1 MNIDKIKNDPR
12 LPQHMGIIIDGNGR
26 WAKSRGLPRSAGHKA
41 GSDNL
46 KKQIE
51 FLFDLGVKNLS
62 LYCFSSENWKRPEQ
76 EVDYLM
82 QLFDE
87 MLDEYKKDYID
98 RDVKIIISGDLS
110 DERLPIN
117 VRTKAKELI
126 DITSGKTSNI
136 LNLCINYGG
145 RQEILK
151 AVNELV
157 KLGEEVDEK
166 TFEKHLYTYGMLPL
180 DFIIRTSGEKRSSN
194 FLPWQATYSE
204 WEYPKKCWP
213 SFSKRDMIKAIKS
226 FMSRNRRFGGLS
238 KNEKKNNN

>member
-151 AVNELV
+151 AVSELA
-157 KLGEEVDEK
+157 KSGEEINEK

-226 FMSRNRRFGGLS
+226 FMSRNRRFGGLN

>member
-126 DITSGKTSNI
+126 NLTSGKTSNI

-213 SFSKRDMIKAIKS
+213 SFSKRDTIKAIKS

>member
-62 LYCFSSENWKRPEQ
+62 LYCFSSENWKRPKQ

-126 DITSGKTSNI
+126 NLTSGKTSNI
-136 LNLCINYGG
+136 LNLYINYGG

-194 FLPWQATYSE
+194 FLPWQSTYSE

>member
-1 MNIDKIKNDPR
+1 MNIEKIKNDPR

-151 AVNELV
+151 AVSELAQS
-157 KLGEEVDEK
+157 GEEINEK

-194 FLPWQATYSE
+194 FLPWQSTYSE

-226 FMSRNRRFGGLS
+226 FMSRNRRFGGLN

>member
-126 DITSGKTSNI
+126 DLTSGKTSNI

-151 AVNELV
+151 AVSELA
-157 KLGEEVDEK
+157 KSGEEINEK

-226 FMSRNRRFGGLS
+226 FMSRNRRFGGLN

>member
-126 DITSGKTSNI
+126 NLTSGKTSNI

-194 FLPWQATYSE
+194 FLPWQSTYSE

>member
-62 LYCFSSENWKRPEQ
+62 LYCFSSENWKRPKQ

-126 DITSGKTSNI
+126 NLTSGKTSNI
-136 LNLCINYGG
+136 LNLYINYGG

-157 KLGEEVDEK
+157 KLGEEVDEN

-204 WEYPKKCWP
+204 WEFPKKCWP
-213 SFSKRDMIKAIKS
+213 AFTKRDMIKAIKS
-226 FMSRNRRFGGLS
+226 FMSRNRRFGGLN
-238 KNEKKNNN
+238 KNETKKHN

>member
-194 FLPWQATYSE
+194 FLPWQSTYSE

>member
-1 MNIDKIKNDPR
+1 MNIDKIKGDER
-12 LPQHMGIIIDGNGR
+12 LPKHMGIIIDGNGR
-26 WAKSRGLPRSAGHKA
+26 WAKSLGLPRSAGHKVGA
-41 GSDNL
+41 DNL

-62 LYCFSSENWKRPEQ
+62 LYCFSSENWKRPKQ

-82 QLFDE
+82 QLFE
-87 MLDEYKKDYID
+87 QMLDEYKRDYLD
-98 RDVKIIISGDLS
+98 RDVKIIISGDLT
-110 DERLPIN
+110 DERLPLN
-117 VRTKAKELI
+117 VRTKALDLI
-126 DITSGKTSNI
+126 ETTKNRTGNI

-157 KLGEEVDEK
+157 KLGEEVDEN

-204 WEYPKKCWP
+204 WEFPKKCWP
-213 SFSKRDMIKAIKS
+213 AFTKRDMIKAIKS
-226 FMSRNRRFGGLS
+226 FMSRNRRFGGLN
-238 KNEKKNNN
+238 KNETKKHN

>member
-12 LPQHMGIIIDGNGR
+12 LPKHMGIIIDGNGR

-126 DITSGKTSNI
+126 NLTSGKTSNI

-194 FLPWQATYSE
+194 FLPWQSTYSE

-226 FMSRNRRFGGLS
+226 FMSRNRRFGGLN

>member
-126 DITSGKTSNI
+126 NLTSGKTSNI

-151 AVNELV
+151 AVSELA
-157 KLGEEVDEK
+157 KSGEEINEK

-226 FMSRNRRFGGLS
+226 FMSRNRRFGGLN

>member
-126 DITSGKTSNI
+126 NLTSGKTSNI
-136 LNLCINYGG
+136 LNLYINYGG

-194 FLPWQATYSE
+194 FLPWQSTYSE

>member
-157 KLGEEVDEK
+157 KLGEKVDEK

-226 FMSRNRRFGGLS
+226 FMSRNRRFGGLN

>member
-62 LYCFSSENWKRPEQ
+62 LYCFSSENWKRPKQ

-126 DITSGKTSNI
+126 NLTSGKTSNI

-194 FLPWQATYSE
+194 FLPWQSTYSE

>member
-1 MNIDKIKNDPR
+1 MNIEKIKNDPR

-62 LYCFSSENWKRPEQ
+62 LYCFSSENWKRPKQ

>member
-226 FMSRNRRFGGLS
+226 FMSRNRRFGGLN

>member
-1 MNIDKIKNDPR
+1 MNIEKIKNDPR

>member
-126 DITSGKTSNI
+126 NLTSGKTSNI

>member
-76 EVDYLM
+76 EVNYLM

-151 AVNELV
+151 AVSELAQS
-157 KLGEEVDEK
+157 GEEINEK

-194 FLPWQATYSE
+194 FLPWQSTYSE

>member
-62 LYCFSSENWKRPEQ
+62 LYCFSSENWKRPKQ

>member
-76 EVDYLM
+76 EIDYLM

-126 DITSGKTSNI
+126 NLTSGKTSNI

-194 FLPWQATYSE
+194 FLPWQSTYSE

>member
-26 WAKSRGLPRSAGHKA
+26 WAKSRGLPRSVGHKA

>member
-76 EVDYLM
+76 EIDYLM

-194 FLPWQATYSE
+194 FLPWQSTYSE

>member
-12 LPQHMGIIIDGNGR
+12 LPKHMGIIIDGNGR

-62 LYCFSSENWKRPEQ
+62 LYCFSSENWKRPKQ

-82 QLFDE
+82 RLFDE

>member
-151 AVNELV
+151 AVSELAQS
-157 KLGEEVDEK
+157 GEEINEK

-194 FLPWQATYSE
+194 FLPWQSTYSE

>member
-12 LPQHMGIIIDGNGR
+12 LPKHMGIIIDGNGR

-62 LYCFSSENWKRPEQ
+62 LYCFSSENWKRPKQ

>member
-26 WAKSRGLPRSAGHKA
+26 WAKSRGLPRSVGHKA

-151 AVNELV
+151 AVSELAQS
-157 KLGEEVDEK
+157 GEEINEK

>member
-1 MNIDKIKNDPR
+1 MNIEKIKNDPR

-82 QLFDE
+82 RLFDE

-194 FLPWQATYSE
+194 FLPWQSTYSE

>member
-151 AVNELV
+151 AVSELAQS
-157 KLGEEVDEK
+157 GEEINEK

>member
-62 LYCFSSENWKRPEQ
+62 LYCFSSENWKRPKQ

-126 DITSGKTSNI
+126 NLTSGKTSNI
-136 LNLCINYGG
+136 LNLYINYGG

>member
-1 MNIDKIKNDPR
+1 MNIDKIKNNPR

-226 FMSRNRRFGGLS
+226 FMSRNRRFGGLN